1 MIKLD
6 LEDAYLQVPIHGVP
20 MFPQIQLGAEDILI
34 CVPPIWID
42 ISPVGVHK
50 DNETG
55 RRETE
60 TDGYSSDCIPR

>member
-1 MIKLD
+1 
-6 LEDAYLQVPIHGVP
+6 
-20 MFPQIQLGAEDILI
+20 MFPPIQLGAEDISV

-55 RRETE
+55 SRETE